1 MVTRWY
7 GLVRTPSV
15 IPGQNVDA
23 ITTRRGGVLYSGYD
37 HPNAMRVQL
46 DDALLPASAMP
57 LASVGDSIPGDTVGV
72 IDYSFNN
79 PKLEV
84 TATPT
89 LKLGGLQ
96 REITK
101 RQSRDQLAISTFN
114 VENLAPGDPQI
125 KFDRLAGQIVNNL
138 QSPDILALEEI
149 QDNSGAVQD
158 LTVDS
163 SVTSDKLIAAIT
175 AAGGPAYSA
184 RWVNPQDLTDGGAPG
199 GNIRQVFIYRADRGV
214 GFVDAPAGDATT
226 AESLTMVDGKPHL
239 ALNPGRITPTNV
251 AWNDSR
257 KPLVGEFT
265 FRGQTIFAIANHF
278 ASKGGDDPLFGKW
291 QQPLRFSDPDPRVVA
306 VVGSRGRSSGSVGG
320 FR

>member
-101 RQSRDQLAISTFN
+101 LQSRDQLAISTFN

-184 RWVNPQDLTDGGAPG
+184 RWVKPPG
-199 GNIRQVFIYRADRGV
+199 
-214 GFVDAPAGDATT
+214 
-226 AESLTMVDGKPHL
+226 PH
-239 ALNPGRITPTNV
+239 
-251 AWNDSR
+251 
-257 KPLVGEFT
+257 
-265 FRGQTIFAIANHF
+265 
-278 ASKGGDDPLFGKW
+278 
-291 QQPLRFSDPDPRVVA
+291 
-306 VVGSRGRSSGSVGG
+306 
-320 FR
+320 